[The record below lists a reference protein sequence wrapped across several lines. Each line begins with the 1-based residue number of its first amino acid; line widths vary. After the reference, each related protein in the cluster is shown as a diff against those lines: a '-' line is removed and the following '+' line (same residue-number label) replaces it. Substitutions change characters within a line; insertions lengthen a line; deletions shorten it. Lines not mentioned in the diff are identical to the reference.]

1 MDWGIGD
8 YVMRPLLIFVL
19 GIWVISSVPA
29 SAETVLGV
37 CSLNGV
43 TVSSDV
49 TVGYDGVGS
58 SAAADFA
65 SDSDSKL
72 VVPPTPSGTA
82 IATAVVVPT
91 AGAAKDRVD
100 GTLKASF
107 EFGIPVG
114 GAGQDT
120 LLLDASGTGSALNS
134 TNSVGNVADA
144 TVTGEARAEFFIDIV
159 AGTDCDTFLNMQE
172 VRLLEPHEILLEINV
187 IFDPGLPTQLNL
199 ATLSPG
205 SPAQTVLLPED
216 HSYLI
221 QLNYDYRVPF
231 GVDPPFSFSYA
242 ITVGASPAVPVL
254 GTGGAIALG
263 LMLLGTAVLA
273 ARRTWTRSHQTP

>member
-1 MDWGIGD
+1 MDGGIED
-8 YVMRPLLIFVL
+8 YVMRPLLILVL
-19 GIWVISSVPA
+19 GTWVISSLPA

-49 TVGYDGVGS
+49 TVGYAGLGS
-58 SAAADFA
+58 FANDFA
-65 SDSDSKL
+65 SGSDSKL
-72 VVPPTPSGTA
+72 VVPLTPSGTA

-100 GTLKASF
+100 GTLESSF

-120 LLLDASGTGSALNS
+120 LLLDASGNGSALNS
-134 TNSVGNVADA
+134 TNTVGNVADA

-159 AGTDCDTFLNMQE
+159 ADTDCDTFLNMQE
-172 VRLLEPHEILLEINV
+172 VRLLEPHEILLQIDV
-187 IFDPGLPTQLNL
+187 IIDPGLPTQMNL

-205 SPAQTVLLPED
+205 SPAQMVLLPED
-216 HSYLI
+216 HAYLI
-221 QLNYDYRVPF
+221 QLNYDLHVPF

-242 ITVGASPAVPVL
+242 ITVGASPAVPGL
-254 GTGGAIALG
+254 GTEGAIALG

>member
-1 MDWGIGD
+1 
-8 YVMRPLLIFVL
+8 MRPLLIFVL

-65 SDSDSKL
+65 SDKDSKL
-72 VVPPTPSGTA
+72 VVPTTPSGTA

-159 AGTDCDTFLNMQE
+159 AGTDCDTFFNMPA
-172 VRLLEPHEILLEINV
+172 VRLLEPFETLLEINV
-187 IFDPGLPTQLNL
+187 IRNPAGASQLL

-205 SPAQTVLLPED
+205 APAQTILLPED
-216 HSYLI
+216 SSFLI
-221 QLNYDYRVPF
+221 QLNYDYSLPN
-231 GVDPPFSFSYA
+231 GTDPPFSFSYA
-242 ITVGASPAVPVL
+242 VTVGAAPVPGL
-254 GTGGAIALG
+254 GIEATIVVGLLLLG
-263 LMLLGTAVLA
+263 LGSVLLRVRRAAA
-273 ARRTWTRSHQTP
+273 AR